1 MSHAEG
7 QIVWH
12 KAIAKQPAIKQ
23 LHGFSGIRDEARS
36 LHFRKVSSNEYYIR
50 YTYLQAI
57 LTKSQFDKYIKPMLE
72 NGELIPARRELSL
85 SLEDNFKRQIQTKIE
100 EEKETAKKKAEA
112 DAYNAL
118 SDKDKKEHNKITDA
132 QKLISTLKTKREK
145 IIALHQLGSYSKGEI
160 QMITECDLSYLE
172 EVYNKDIYNVV
183 SE

>member
-1 MSHAEG
+1 MNHAEG

-12 KAIAKQPAIKQ
+12 KGLAKQPAIREI
-23 LHGFSGIRDEARS
+23 HGFFYIKDEAKS
-36 LHFRKVSSNEYYIR
+36 LHFRKVSNNEYYIK

-57 LTKSQFDKYIKPMLE
+57 LTKSQFNKCIKPIFKD
-72 NGELIPARRELSL
+72 GELIPARRELSL
-85 SLEDNFKRQIQTKIE
+85 SLEDGFKKRIEQRIE
-100 EEKETAKKKAEA
+100 EEKETARKKAET

-132 QKLISTLKTKREK
+132 QKLISTFKTKREK